1 MQLYKKLLYLLSSN
15 EKKQGLIIIFMFL
28 IMATL
33 DIIGIA
39 SIMPFIYVLTNP
51 DLIQT
56 NSLLNYAFKTSG
68 YFGIETHQ
76 QFLFALGIL
85 FVSLLII
92 SLTFKAIT
100 TYVQTR
106 FTQMRQFSIA
116 KRLVEGYLHQPYSW
130 FLNRNSADLGKS
142 ILTEVGI
149 VVNEG
154 VKTMLNL
161 IAQSIVAFA
170 LLILIVFSNPKLALI
185 VGFTLSAAFGL
196 IYKFTRS
203 FLHRIGEERARTNQL
218 RFLALSE
225 AFGAI
230 KEIKLGRLEST
241 YIQRFG
247 SAAKILAR
255 HNASAKIL
263 GDLPRFAVEAIAFGG
278 MIIVVLFFMSQEGN
292 FADIVPIIVLYAF
305 AGYRLMPAIQAI
317 YTELTAL
324 RFVGPTLNGIYED
337 LQSFK
342 KITNNHKEDILPLKK
357 SITLKNIKYSY
368 PNATKTALKNISL
381 DIPAFTTSA
390 IVGATGSGKT
400 TLIDFILGLIE
411 SQQGTL
417 KIDNTV
423 IGKHN
428 LKSWQSSIGYVP
440 QQIYLADDT
449 IAGNIAFGLNDSKE
463 INQEAVEKAAK
474 IANLHD
480 FVINE
485 LPDKYKTTVGER
497 GVRLSGGQCQR
508 IGIARAL
515 YKNPQVLILDEAT
528 SALDNLTEQ
537 AVMDAV
543 YNLNNNNITIIMIA
557 HRLTTVKECDIIF
570 LLENGELKAQGSFDK
585 LIETNNKFRATAS
598 KIQK

>member
-1 MQLYKKLLYLLSSN
+1 MQILKKFFKLLSLEERNQAILVFI
-15 EKKQGLIIIFMFL
+15 LIL
-28 IMATL
+28 IMAL
-33 DIIGIA
+33 LEVIGVA
-39 SIMPFIYVLTNP
+39 SILPFMAVLTNP
-51 DLIQT
+51 TLI
-56 NSLLNYAFKTSG
+56 NSNSILNWMFEFSNI
-68 YFGIETHQ
+68 FGIKNNQ
-76 QFLFALGIL
+76 DFIILLGLLVFAL
-85 FVSLLII
+85 LLI
-92 SLTFKAIT
+92 SLIIKAFTSYLNIRF
-100 TYVQTR
+100 VQ
-106 FTQMRQFSIA
+106 MCEFSIG
-116 KRLVEGYLHQPYSW
+116 KRLMENYLHQPYSW

-230 KEIKLGRLEST
+230 KEIKLGRLENT

-337 LQSFK
+337 LRSFK
-342 KITNNHKEDILPLKK
+342 KITNNHREDVLPLKK
-357 SITLKNIKYSY
+357 SITLSNINYSY
-368 PNATKTALKNISL
+368 PNAKKTALKNITL
-381 DIPAFTTSA
+381 DIPAFTTTA

-400 TLIDFILGLIE
+400 TVIDLILGLIE

-423 IGKHN
+423 IDKNN
-428 LKSWQSSIGYVP
+428 LKAWQSSIGYVP

-485 LPDKYKTTVGER
+485 LPDKYKTKVGER

-543 YNLNNNNITIIMIA
+543 YNLSNNNMTIIMIA
-557 HRLTTVKECDIIF
+557 HRLTTVKECDTIF
-570 LLENGELKAQGSFDK
+570 LLEKGELKGQGSFDK
-585 LIETNNKFRATAS
+585 LIETNNNFRATAS